1 LTRGTGAT
9 FVRAAIELNRL
20 PADAWERKVAIPLLY
35 AFRIDL
41 PAGVDLYGIDEDAME
56 YTDKLE
62 RIYADWKRQENEQ
75 TLQRAVITGYEAR
88 FGAMPDELREMLGH
102 VHGES
107 ALLEVIAVLTT
118 RAHEEVVA
126 AIQAASA
133 D

>member
-1 LTRGTGAT
+1 
-9 FVRAAIELNRL
+9 
-20 PADAWERKVAIPLLY
+20 
-35 AFRIDL
+35 
-41 PAGVDLYGIDEDAME
+41 ME

-88 FGAMPDELREMLGH
+88 FGVMPDELREALGR

-107 ALLEVIAVLTT
+107 ALLELIAMLTT

-126 AIQAASA
+126 TIHQAAGSE
-133 D
+133 